1 MKKNFTSW
9 IVTMLI
15 SLGTFAGVL
24 TAIGTLDVP
33 MASTVA
39 APAQLTAIPLTS
51 SASPSSH
58 VSNTPVSLA
67 TPPAGGSDDASFT
80 TGSSS
85 SPSSFVAGS
94 DN

>member
-1 MKKNFTSW
+1 MKKNFASW

-24 TAIGTLDVP
+24 TAMGTLAVP
-33 MASTVA
+33 TANTVA
-39 APAQLTAIPLTS
+39 APAQSTA
-51 SASPSSH
+51 
-58 VSNTPVSLA
+58 TPVTPLSLA
-67 TPPAGGSDDASFT
+67 TPPAGGRDDASFT
-80 TGSSS
+80 EGSSS